1 MLTQDENGKMDV
13 QMWKV
18 LTGRVNGLSEGVTPP
33 SASSCSGRHA
43 SISLINTECLDVPGT
58 ALGLEQ

>member
-1 MLTQDENGKMDV
+1 
-13 QMWKV
+13 MWKV
-18 LTGRVNGLSEGVTPP
+18 LTGRVDGLSEGVTPP